1 MRQLKAVDEAV
12 IGLMTETN
20 GNVGLKPSSIS

>member
-20 GNVGLKPSSIS
+20 GNVGLKPSSTR